1 MYQGIVFDL
10 DGTLIDTS
18 GGIMNSYKQTLKKY
32 QLDIPEEK
40 IIRNFIGSKPPVVFE
55 TVFKKTPEEASEM
68 TKVYRDFYKQYGML
82 GNYIYPGI
90 KETLKQLKK
99 DGVKLGVA
107 TLKLDEFAKT
117 MLEHE
122 KLADYFDA
130 INGVDIQDILK
141 KSDLIKKCI
150 NTFNLPKESCLLV
163 GDSENDRLGAK
174 EAGISFVGVT
184 YGFGYHKKEK
194 DNLFIENINELL
206 TME

>member
-1 MYQGIVFDL
+1 MKMYQGIVFDL

-117 MLEHE
+117 MYVRQLESE
-122 KLADYFDA
+122 PFA
-130 INGVDIQDILK
+130 
-141 KSDLIKKCI
+141 DLILSHPVMARK
-150 NTFNLPKESCLLV
+150 
-163 GDSENDRLGAK
+163 
-174 EAGISFVGVT
+174 
-184 YGFGYHKKEK
+184 
-194 DNLFIENINELL
+194 
-206 TME
+206 